1 MHLPCILGSRS
12 GGQAPLD
19 WVTRARIALGA
30 AKGLAY
36 LHQEA
41 GGGGGAST
49 ALKLGSQLAHGNIKS
64 SNILLTQ
71 ELEAGVSDF
80 GLVQL
85 VGITA
90 SSAAVGSRNLGY
102 CAPEVTE
109 TRRLTFMSDVYSFGV
124 VCLSLYGT
132 FFPYYY
138 LLVFFL
144 LYRFVEML
152 ESILSINCHVKN
164 PILKIVFGGEF
175 LLGFMS

>member
-1 MHLPCILGSRS
+1 MHLPCNLGSRS

-41 GGGGGAST
+41 GGGGR
-49 ALKLGSQLAHGNIKS
+49 LGSQLAHGNIKS

-90 SSAAVGSRNLGY
+90 SAAAVGSRNLGY

-109 TRRLTFMSDVYSFGV
+109 THRLTFMSDVYSFGV
-124 VCLSLYGT
+124 VCLLHNGT
-132 FFPYYY
+132 FFLPV
-138 LLVFFL
+138 LCWVFFVVTTL
-144 LYRFVEML
+144 WKCLRP
-152 ESILSINCHVKN
+152 S
-164 PILKIVFGGEF
+164 
-175 LLGFMS
+175 

>member
-41 GGGGGAST
+41 GGGGASA

-90 SSAAVGSRNLGY
+90 SAAAVGSRNLGY

-109 TRRLTFMSDVYSFGV
+109 THRLTFMSDVYSFGV

-132 FFPYYY
+132 FVPSYS

-144 LYRFVEML
+144 LCRFVEML